1 MDRPIVLPRSRR
13 LRTVLAATVTG
24 VVVAAL
30 LPVLLAGPASAAVTF
45 TSTAVNQASSRCMTV
60 PGGASTSALQLTQAT
75 CSAAGQ
81 QFTFTPT
88 SATSDVYTITTGAGL
103 CIDVS
108 GNSTAD
114 NATVIQYAC
123 HSGNNQRYR
132 LQPVT
137 ISGATFTFNLVATH
151 SNKCIVPAGSSTAD
165 NVGLVQLPCSTA
177 TVRVWRLPSFNP
189 GPTTPPTSTPPPSGR
204 TFTNPIRTQGPD
216 PFMVHYNGFYY
227 LVTTTWNNTIT
238 MRRSATLGGIATTPN
253 TVVYNLSSQPNG
265 CCNMWAPELHLLTGP
280 NGTRWYLYYTASQNV
295 SNYLPTQRIHVLES
309 AGLDP
314 MGPYTFR
321 GDLLD
326 PTQNNTWELDGSILQ
341 LGGQLYLLGTFYNGS
356 QPMFIRPMSNPW
368 TASGTRRILSTP
380 TLSWETVGGAVNE
393 GPEVLQRNGQT
404 FIVFSAS
411 HCSTP
416 DYKMGLLRYNGGD
429 PLNSSSWVK
438 SPNPIFVRNNAA
450 SVYGPGHGNFFKSPD
465 GTEDWM
471 VYHANSSTSQG
482 CDINRTTRAQKI
494 SWNADGTPNL
504 GVPVALGTPLAVPS
518 GEPAPPNPTGNLAL
532 SASASCSFTSA
543 WESCAAINNGD
554 EPSSSNIPGPNQ
566 GTRWGTWPNSGQQW
580 AELTWSSSV
589 STNRAQVYFFDDGG
603 GIDMPSSWSLQYWNG
618 SSYVNVPG
626 ASAYTRN
633 ANAYNTVTFTT
644 VTTTRLRVV
653 LNSTG
658 TSSVGL
664 LEVKAFAP

>member
-1 MDRPIVLPRSRR
+1 MDRPIALPRSRR
-13 LRTVLAATVTG
+13 ARTLAVAVAG
-24 VVVAAL
+24 LVVAAL
-30 LPVLLAGPASAAVTF
+30 VPVLSAGTAHAAVTF
-45 TSTAVNQASSRCMTV
+45 TSTAVNQAGSRCMTV
-60 PGGASTSALQLTQAT
+60 PGGASTNALQLVQLT
-75 CSAAGQ
+75 CNSTASQ
-81 QFTFTPT
+81 QFTFTPI
-88 SATSDVYTITTGAGL
+88 SSTSDVYTIATLTPGR
-103 CIDVS
+103 CVDVS

-114 NATVIQYAC
+114 NATVIQYTC
-123 HSGNNQRYR
+123 HTGNNQRFR

-137 ISGATFTFNLVATH
+137 ISGVTNTFNLVATH

-177 TVRVWRLPSFNP
+177 TVRVWRLPGFNP
-189 GPTTPPTSTPPPSGR
+189 GPPPTGQ

-216 PFMVHYNGFYY
+216 PFMVFYNGFYY

-238 MRRSATLGGIATTPN
+238 MRRSATLGGIATAPN
-253 TVVYNLSSQPNG
+253 TVVFNLSSLPNG
-265 CCNMWAPELHLLTGP
+265 CCNMWAPELHLLNGP
-280 NGTRWYLYYTASQNV
+280 NGQRWYLYYTASQNV

-356 QPMFIRPMSNPW
+356 QPLFIRPLSNPW

-416 DYKMGLLRYNGGD
+416 DYKLGLLRYNGGD

-438 SPNPIFVRNNAA
+438 SPQPIFQRSDANG
-450 SVYGPGHGNFFKSPD
+450 VYGPGHGNFFKSPD

-471 VYHANSSTSQG
+471 VYHANSSPSQG

-518 GEPAPPNPTGNLAL
+518 GEAPPSSPPPGSNLAP
-532 SASASCSFTSA
+532 SASPSASYTSP
-543 WESCAAINNGD
+543 WESVAAINDNID
-554 EPSSSNIPGPNQ
+554 PPSSNDTVNP
-566 GTRWGTWPNSGQQW
+566 RWGTWPNSGQQW
-580 AELTWSSSV
+580 VELTWSSAVSV
-589 STNRAQVYFFDDGG
+589 NRAQVYFFDDNQ
-603 GIDMPSSWSLQYWNG
+603 GIDMPSSWTLQYWNG
-618 SSYVNVPG
+618 TAYGNVPG
-626 ASAYTRN
+626 ASAYTVTT
-633 ANAYNTVTFTT
+633 NAYNTVTFST
-644 VTTTRLRVV
+644 VSTTRLRVV

-658 TSSVGL
+658 TASVGL
-664 LEVKAFAP
+664 LEVKAFSP